1 MAEQYPTL
9 RFLERHGGGLAYAVA
24 ATPLI
29 AAIIAVL
36 SGASDWWI
44 VAGLAAGGFLLL
56 AARSYV
62 EMIRLMTD
70 MLLPK

>member
-1 MAEQYPTL
+1 M
-9 RFLERHGGGLAYAVA
+9 ERHGDGLAYAVA

-29 AAIIAVL
+29 AAIIAAFL
-36 SGASDWWI
+36 GASDWWI
-44 VAGLAAGGFLLL
+44 VAGLAAAGFLLL